1 MFYDRGWYILKVQ
14 LHDETVKQKAMMA
27 VSGLQGIEFLP
38 DCNSA
43 ITPLVVSDII
53 YASR

>member
-1 MFYDRGWYILKVQ
+1 MFYDRRWYILKVQ
-14 LHDETVKQKAMMA
+14 LHDETVKQKAMIT
-27 VSGLQGIEFLP
+27 VYGFQGIEFLP

-43 ITPLVVSDII
+43 ITPLVVPDII